1 MSINRTEELARLFEA
16 VERGDVTLE
25 ACLLQHPEFKDD
37 LLGMIYLTQKI
48 QAISLPE
55 PDLRFRSAARQRILT
70 TLKAHQP
77 VTFENQLRHVLQ
89 NIRLFSIRRPAMAIA
104 IVLALVL
111 SLMGGSIGYAS
122 QGAIPGD
129 FLYPLKLQVEELK
142 LAAASNEMDE
152 NLYYRFAKE
161 RVDEGLEAVKQG
173 RYEDIPAAM
182 RGFES
187 AAENVK
193 PDTAT
198 GLSNSLSIL
207 SDLLANEQVPPE
219 AVPGLMKAIEAL
231 NQAQEK
237 LDNAAPAGPPSNLP
251 VDVPAEKPGTIPPVN
266 PPVTAPPVV
275 VPPVVPPVNAQ
286 PVEIPPVVPPVE
298 APPVEAPPVEP
309 PVAPPVEVPPV
320 EPPVEVPVEV
330 LPVTPPVVQPPAG
343 RP

>member
-25 ACLLQHPEFKDD
+25 ACLLQHPEHEDD
-37 LLGMIYLTQKI
+37 LLGMMHLAQKI

-55 PDLRFRSAARQRILT
+55 PDPRFRSAARRRILI
-70 TLKAHQP
+70 TLKGQQP
-77 VTFENQLRHVLQ
+77 VTFGYSLRHVLQ
-89 NIRLFSIRRPAMAIA
+89 NIRLFSTRRPAMAIA

-142 LAAASNEMDE
+142 LAAATNEMDE
-152 NLYYRFAKE
+152 NLYYQFAKE

-182 RGFES
+182 KGFES
-187 AAENVK
+187 AAENVP
-193 PDTAT
+193 PDTAA

-219 AVPGLMKAIEAL
+219 AVPGLTKAIEAL

-237 LDNAAPAGPPSNLP
+237 LDNVVPAGPPSNLP
-251 VDVPAEKPGTIPPVN
+251 ADVPAEKPGTIPPVT

-275 VPPVVPPVNAQ
+275 VPPVVPPVDAP
-286 PVEIPPVVPPVE
+286 PVEIPPVE
-298 APPVEAPPVEP
+298 APPVEVPPVEP
-309 PVAPPVEVPPV
+309 PVAPPVEEIPV